1 MKNTKLFKRS
11 AAALAAVIITALPM
25 SSMTA
30 SATTVGDVIGAA
42 YAAGWPDWMI
52 QEAINTYSG
61 GNYTSEQCDKA
72 ISMIYQYDEE
82 AAKQIEEQMG
92 IKPPTATTTAPEE
105 EKVTTTTTTTRKADK
120 NFINASLEE
129 KKEYL
134 NSMTD
139 KEKEQF
145 INTLTPAERNSIL
158 KQLSAED
165 KAKLLANFMD
175 VGKEFGITFN
185 IDEISGDNL
194 VVSAVDENGKLI
206 NVTSMSVTIDPTGY
220 SYTMPIVISGGMLL
234 LSVGGIALVTRKKKN
249 KEQI

>member
-1 MKNTKLFKRS
+1 MKKMRFYKK
-11 AAALAAVIITALPM
+11 LAAVIAAAAVTAIPM
-25 SSMTA
+25 STMTA

-82 AAKQIEEQMG
+82 AAKQIEEELG
-92 IKPPTATTTAPEE
+92 IKPPAASTTAPAQKEE
-105 EKVTTTTTTTRKADK
+105 TVTTTTTTTRKSDN
-120 NFINASLEE
+120 NFINASLED
-129 KKEYL
+129 KKNYL

-145 INTLTPAERNSIL
+145 INSLTPSERNSIL

-185 IDEISGDNL
+185 IDDISGDNL
-194 VVSAVDENGKLI
+194 TVSAVDENGKLI
-206 NVTSMSVTIDPTGY
+206 NVTSMSVKVDPTGY
-220 SYTMPIVISGGMLL
+220 SYTMPIVISGGLLL

-249 KEQI
+249 RE

>member
-1 MKNTKLFKRS
+1 MKKMRFYKK
-11 AAALAAVIITALPM
+11 LAAVIAAAAVTAVPM
-25 SSMTA
+25 STMTA

-82 AAKQIEEQMG
+82 AAKQIEEELG
-92 IKPPTATTTAPEE
+92 IKPPAASTTAPKEE
-105 EKVTTTTTTTRKADK
+105 TVTTTTTTTRKSDK
-120 NFINASLEE
+120 DFINASLEE
-129 KKEYL
+129 KKNYL
-134 NSMTD
+134 NSMTE
-139 KEKEQF
+139 KEKEKF
-145 INTLTPAERNSIL
+145 INSLTPGERNSIL

-185 IDEISGDNL
+185 IDDISGDNL
-194 VVSAVDENGKLI
+194 TVSAVDENGKLI
-206 NVTSMSVTIDPTGY
+206 NVTSMSVKVDPTGY
-220 SYTMPIVISGGMLL
+220 SYTMPIVISGGLLL

-249 KEQI
+249 RE

>member
-1 MKNTKLFKRS
+1 MKKMRFYKK
-11 AAALAAVIITALPM
+11 LAAVIAAAAVTAVPM
-25 SSMTA
+25 STMTA

-82 AAKQIEEQMG
+82 AAKQIEEELG
-92 IKPPTATTTAPEE
+92 IKPPAASTTAPAKKDET
-105 EKVTTTTTTTRKADK
+105 VTTTTTTRKSDK
-120 NFINASLEE
+120 DFINASLED
-129 KKEYL
+129 KKNYL
-134 NSMTD
+134 NSMTE

-145 INTLTPAERNSIL
+145 INSLTPSERNSIL

-185 IDEISGDNL
+185 IDDISGDNL
-194 VVSAVDENGKLI
+194 TVSAVDENGKLI
-206 NVTSMSVTIDPTGY
+206 NVTSMSVKVDPTGY
-220 SYTMPIVISGGMLL
+220 SYTMPIVISGGLLL

-249 KEQI
+249 RE

>member
-1 MKNTKLFKRS
+1 MKKMRFYKK
-11 AAALAAVIITALPM
+11 LAAVIAAVAVTAIPM
-25 SSMTA
+25 STMTA

-82 AAKQIEEQMG
+82 AAKQIEDQLG
-92 IKPPTATTTAPEE
+92 IKPPAASTTAP
-105 EKVTTTTTTTRKADK
+105 KDDTVTTTTTTTRKSDN
-120 NFINASLEE
+120 NFINASLED
-129 KKEYL
+129 KKNYL

-145 INTLTPAERNSIL
+145 INSLTPSERNSIL

-185 IDEISGDNL
+185 IDDISGDNL
-194 VVSAVDENGKLI
+194 TVSAVDENGKLI
-206 NVTSMSVTIDPTGY
+206 NVTSMSVKVDPTGY
-220 SYTMPIVISGGMLL
+220 SYTMPIVISGGLLL

-249 KEQI
+249 RE